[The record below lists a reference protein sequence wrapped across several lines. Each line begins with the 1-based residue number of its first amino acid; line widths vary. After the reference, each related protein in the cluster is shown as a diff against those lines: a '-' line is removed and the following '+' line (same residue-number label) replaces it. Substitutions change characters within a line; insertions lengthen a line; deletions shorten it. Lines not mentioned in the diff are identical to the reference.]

1 MHAAHLVR
9 VTAALGAV
17 ACAGRRRA
25 PCAARRA
32 YVSFE
37 TRPSGKCLA
46 AVRATMPAVRT
57 SLFACSCLALALAAS
72 PWRAAHAGP
81 LPNLPTSSPVTPA
94 SAGNAG
100 VPGAPVPM
108 IERIRRGVVMLER
121 DGRLIG
127 FGTVLGGDGR
137 ILTALSALGN
147 LGAGG
152 AGDTV
157 NVRYADG
164 SAIAARVG
172 HKDPSWDLALL
183 VPRALKWK
191 DGLSASSADAAI
203 LDLRAPIP
211 LKLGARPMPLPV
223 HYKGK
228 TEVLSKQGEALM
240 NALEL
245 DLHNTLP
252 LAGAPLVDAAGMVA
266 GVIVHACKLAI
277 ATQVPSPLT
286 LAGKDPN
293 ASPDLMKAACV
304 PTLVGAPVSAI
315 RDFLVHT
322 PPDAVAAAPW
332 LGIVGQPDATGSV
345 HGVRVMAVAPASPAE
360 KGGLRSLPTPDRS
373 DLIVAV
379 DGQPVDTPEMLA
391 EALTKRG
398 IGESVKL
405 LVYGIAPDPRA
416 RATDAA
422 ALPAPDAQA
431 SFREVTVALRA
442 SP

>member
-1 MHAAHLVR
+1 
-9 VTAALGAV
+9 
-17 ACAGRRRA
+17 
-25 PCAARRA
+25 
-32 YVSFE
+32 
-37 TRPSGKCLA
+37 
-46 AVRATMPAVRT
+46 MPAVRT
-57 SLFACSCLALALAAS
+57 SLLASGCLALALAVSSA
-72 PWRAAHAGP
+72 PARVAHAGP
-81 LPNLPTSSPVTPA
+81 LPNLPTSSPAPATPA
-94 SAGNAG
+94 PAENAG
-100 VPGAPVPM
+100 VPGAPAPIEATVAPAPGGAAPLPM

-137 ILTALSALGN
+137 ILTALSALGP
-147 LGAGG
+147 LGPG

-164 SAIAARVG
+164 SAVAARLG

-191 DGLSASSADAAI
+191 DGLSASSTEGAI
-203 LDLRAPIP
+203 VELRAPIP

-245 DLHNTLP
+245 DLHNALP

-277 ATQVPSPLT
+277 AAQVPSPLT

-293 ASPDLMKAACV
+293 ASPDMMKAACV
-304 PTLVGAPVSAI
+304 PMLVGAPVSAI
-315 RDFLVHT
+315 REFLVRT

-360 KGGLRSLPTPDRS
+360 KGGLRSMPTADRS

-379 DGQPVDTPEMLA
+379 DGQPVDTPEKLA
-391 EALTKRG
+391 DALTKRG

-416 RATDAA
+416 RATEASA
-422 ALPAPDAQA
+422 PPAPPAPDAQA

>member
-1 MHAAHLVR
+1 
-9 VTAALGAV
+9 
-17 ACAGRRRA
+17 
-25 PCAARRA
+25 
-32 YVSFE
+32 
-37 TRPSGKCLA
+37 
-46 AVRATMPAVRT
+46 MPAVRT
-57 SLFACSCLALALAAS
+57 SLLICGCLALALAAS
-72 PWRAAHAGP
+72 GVAHAGP
-81 LPNLPTSSPVTPA
+81 LPNLPTSSGSARVPGTPA
-94 SAGNAG
+94 AIEPTDAPAPAGAA
-100 VPGAPVPM
+100 APLPM

-137 ILTALSALGN
+137 ILTALSALGT
-147 LGAGG
+147 LGSGGAGG

-164 SAIAARVG
+164 SAVAARLG
-172 HKDPSWDLALL
+172 HKDPAWDLALL

-191 DGLSASSADAAI
+191 DGLSASSADGAI
-203 LDLRAPIP
+203 VELRAPIP
-211 LKLGARPMPLPV
+211 LKLGARPVPLPV

-245 DLHNTLP
+245 DLHNALP

-277 ATQVPSPLT
+277 AAQVPAPLM

-293 ASPDLMKAACV
+293 ASPDLMRAACV
-304 PTLVGAPVSAI
+304 PMLVGAPVSAI
-315 RDFLVHT
+315 RDFLVRT

-360 KGGLRSLPTPDRS
+360 KGGLRSMPSPDRS

-379 DGQPVDTPEMLA
+379 DGQPVDTPEKLA
-391 EALTKRG
+391 EALTRRG

-416 RATDAA
+416 RATNAPA
-422 ALPAPDAQA
+422 PPAPDAPA